1 MNQIK
6 QLRAMQQITDMKF
19 SVEQAAFQKLAQEE
33 TRLRAELARLADML
47 KVSRSDALEPS
58 EMRAIGADVIWQ
70 GWIGRN
76 RAALNMKLAKVLAQ
90 KEQRL
95 GALRTAFGKTHVVQV
110 LIEQNQKKEQTDSNQ
125 SQLNTAIEQSLS

>member
-1 MNQIK
+1 MKPNK
-6 QLRAMQQITDMKF
+6 QLDAIQQITDMKF

-33 TRLRAELARLADML
+33 NQLRAELARLAEML
-47 KVSRSDALEPS
+47 NVSRSDALKPS

-76 RAALNMKLAKVLAQ
+76 RAALNMKLARVLAQ

-95 GALRTAFGKTHVVQV
+95 GALRTAFGKAHVVQM
-110 LIEQNQKKEQTDSNQ
+110 LIEQHQKKDQTDSRQ
-125 SQLNTAIEQSLS
+125 SQLDTAIEQSLS